1 MYLPVED
8 KHSYKKQYLLDRLI
22 LIMGGRVA
30 EELVFGDV
38 TNGAA
43 GDIRQ
48 ASEIARK
55 MVCNWGMS
63 EKLGMIEYGEGQGEV
78 FLARDISSP
87 RNYSE
92 ATAQKIDDEVRA
104 LTEHAYT
111 EATRLL
117 TANRDKL
124 EAIAQ
129 ALLEF
134 ETLDG
139 IHIQEIMDHGE
150 IQNPPS
156 TPTPPDLPEVAEESK
171 SPVEEEKDR
180 EDDFPGDL
188 APAGA

>member
-1 MYLPVED
+1 
-8 KHSYKKQYLLDRLI
+8 
-22 LIMGGRVA
+22 MGGRVA

-63 EKLGMIEYGEGQGEV
+63 DALGMIEYGEGQSEV
-78 FLARDISSP
+78 FLARDISSQ

-92 ATAQKIDDEVRA
+92 ATQQLIDKEVKKLTDE
-104 LTEHAYT
+104 AYE
-111 EATRLL
+111 EATRLI
-117 TANRDKL
+117 AENRDKL
-124 EAIAQ
+124 EVIAQ
-129 ALLEF
+129 GLLEY

-139 IHIQEIMDHGE
+139 SHIQEIMDTGE

-156 TPTPPDLPEVAEESK
+156 APVPPDLPEEPK
-171 SPVEEEKDR
+171 EEEPAAKE
-180 EDDFPGDL
+180 EDSDTEEDFPGEL
-188 APAGA
+188 APA